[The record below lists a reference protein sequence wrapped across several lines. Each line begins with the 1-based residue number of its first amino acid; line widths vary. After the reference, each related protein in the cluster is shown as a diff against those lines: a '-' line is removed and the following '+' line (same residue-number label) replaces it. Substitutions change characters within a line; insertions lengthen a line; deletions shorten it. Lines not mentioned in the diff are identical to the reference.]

1 MNETQEI
8 LQPTL
13 FTGTMTSALSTGTA
27 RVTANQPLSIKAIF
41 LISLYVVIFL
51 LGAIGN
57 ISVVTFFAKKSS
69 RSLYDM
75 YIIHLAISD
84 LLVSLISP
92 PRAIC
97 SIVIQD
103 DSVFLNT
110 DSCRVLSAFEPV
122 SVNASSW
129 ILTSMA
135 IERYRGIVQP
145 LKPRYQRRFIH
156 VAVLMIWLISFTYF
170 IPYISSIDVV
180 GKHCRPNWSSPKQ
193 QLAFNAVLLFVQSVA
208 PIAIMCFTLTSVLHV
223 MSKRQKARLSRPL
236 RGHKKNAN
244 LVVVLIAAIVV
255 FIMCTLPYN
264 IFYLVV
270 IYDIG
275 IMGRKKKI
283 VHYIEWNDWLA
294 IMVLISSVTN
304 CCIYAG
310 LHKDFKRCCMQCV
323 KRRRVNSK
331 GHQTTSCLLALLSE
345 RSRKSSSDP
354 TTKRENNDSV
364 LTK

>member
-1 MNETQEI
+1 M
-8 LQPTL
+8 
-13 FTGTMTSALSTGTA
+13 
-27 RVTANQPLSIKAIF
+27 
-41 LISLYVVIFL
+41 VIFT

-57 ISVVTFFAKKSS
+57 ISVVTFFARKSS

-103 DSVFLNT
+103 DSVFLNMY
-110 DSCRVLSAFEPV
+110 SCRVLSAIEPV
-122 SVNASSW
+122 SVNVSSW
-129 ILTSMA
+129 ILASIA

-145 LKPRYQRRFIH
+145 LKPRYQRRLIH
-156 VAVLMIWLISFTYF
+156 AAVLMIWLISFAYF
-170 IPYISSIDVV
+170 IPYTLSIDVV

-193 QLAFNAVLLFVQSVA
+193 QLVFNAVVLFVQSVV
-208 PIAIMCFTLTSVLHV
+208 PIAIMCFTLTSVFRV
-223 MSKRQKARLSRPL
+223 MSKRQKASLSKPL

-244 LVVVLIAAIVV
+244 LIVVLIAAIVV
-255 FIMCTLPYN
+255 FILCTLPYN

-275 IMGRKKKI
+275 IMGRKEKI
-283 VHYIEWNDWLA
+283 AQYISWNDWLA
-294 IMVLISSVTN
+294 TMVLISSVTN

-310 LHKDFKRCCMQCV
+310 LHKDFKRFCMRCV
-323 KRRRVNSK
+323 KRRRANSK
-331 GHQTTSCLLALLSE
+331 GLQTTSCLLALLSE
-345 RSRKSSSDP
+345 KSRRSSSCP